1 MRNICGHIQRVLV
14 LRSLNGAV
22 QLTKNADFDRY
33 KYSEYGIGFDECS
46 IFSFSDGS
54 EFVKA

>member
-1 MRNICGHIQRVLV
+1 MQRVLV